1 MTLTTEARRAHLR
14 LHGCVLLW
22 GFTAILGKLI
32 TLSATALVAWRM
44 LLVTAML
51 TMIPHAWRGLRELTS
66 RQRWIFGGIGCV
78 IALHWL
84 AFYGAI
90 KLANASVAVACLALG
105 AIFAAILE
113 PWITRRPHDRSE
125 LLLGVLAIPG
135 VLLLVGGV
143 PLEMRLGIVVG
154 IIAALLSALFGSLNK
169 RLVTVGEPA
178 TVTLIEMGIGTAFV
192 LLAALLTVGPAE
204 TLPLPSLPDF
214 LWLLLLA
221 GLCTVLPFLWWLRAL
236 HHVSAFGTQLAL
248 NLEPVYAI
256 VIAALVFHEY
266 AELTPR
272 FYLGVAI
279 ILATVFL
286 QPRLALLVRHFSPAE
301 RSR

>member
-1 MTLTTEARRAHLR
+1 MTLSPEARRAHLR
-14 LHGCVLLW
+14 LHGCVVLW

-32 TLSATALVAWRM
+32 TLPATALVVWRM
-44 LLVTAML
+44 LLVTALLM
-51 TMIPHAWRGLRELTS
+51 MIPRTWRGLRSLTP
-66 RQRWIFGGIGCV
+66 RQRLIFGGIGCV

-113 PWITRRPHDRSE
+113 PWITGRAHDRSE
-125 LLLGVLAIPG
+125 LVLGVLAIPG

-154 IIAALLSALFGSLNK
+154 VVAAFLSALFGSLNK
-169 RLVTVGEPA
+169 RFVSVGEPA
-178 TVTLIEMGIGTAFV
+178 TVTLIEMGVGTLFLV
-192 LLAALLTVGPAE
+192 VAALLVIGPSD
-204 TLPLPSLPDF
+204 TLPRPSSSDLA
-214 LWLLLLA
+214 WLLVLA
-221 GLCTVLPFLWWLRAL
+221 GVCTVLPFLWWLRAL
-236 HHVSAFGTQLAL
+236 QHVSAFGTQVAL

-256 VIAALVFHEY
+256 VIAALVFREY
-266 AELTPR
+266 AELTLQ
-272 FYLGVAI
+272 FYVGVAI

-286 QPRLALLVRHFSPAE
+286 QPRLTALVRHFSSAVE
-301 RSR
+301 SR

>member
-1 MTLTTEARRAHLR
+1 MTSTAEARRAHLM
-14 LHGCVLLW
+14 LHGCVALW

-32 TLSATALVAWRM
+32 TLSATALVVWRM

-51 TMIPHAWRGLRELTS
+51 MMIPRAWRGLRELTG

-84 AFYGAI
+84 AFYGSI

-135 VLLLVGGV
+135 VILLVGGV
-143 PLEMRLGIVVG
+143 PLDMRLGIAVG
-154 IIAALLSALFGSLNK
+154 VIAALLSALFGSLNK
-169 RLVTVGEPA
+169 RLVSVGEPA
-178 TVTLIEMGIGTAFV
+178 TVTLIEMGVGTVFV
-192 LLAALLTVGPAE
+192 AITAVVVFGPAE
-204 TLPLPSLPDF
+204 TLPRPSLADF
-214 LWLLLLA
+214 FWLLVLA
-221 GLCTVLPFLWWLRAL
+221 GACTVLPFLWWLRAL
-236 HHVSAFGTQLAL
+236 HHVSAFGTQVAL

-256 VIAALVFHEY
+256 VIAALLFREY

-279 ILATVFL
+279 ILGTVFL
-286 QPRLALLVRHFSPAE
+286 QPRLASALRTRRVD
-301 RSR
+301 SR